1 VRTFSGEVH
10 KNDFI
15 YIVLDKEQF
24 SLTRTE
30 ASNICDLMLNI
41 SCKDDRGNIDIDELQ
56 YSLQSYMKYYE
67 LVEKRVIDLL
77 EKIKLACVKK
87 LETDE

>member
-1 VRTFSGEVH
+1 MRTFSGEVH